1 MRAMLRALVI
11 AVILGLALPVMGAF
25 PAQAVQPDE
34 ILDDPS
40 LEARAR
46 ALSANLRCVV
56 CQNESIDES
65 NADLARD
72 MRLVVRE
79 RLVAGDSDEAVMQ
92 FMVDR
97 YGEFVL
103 LSPRRDGVNII
114 LWASGPILLL
124 LGLGFAIAAIRRRG
138 ADAPEPLS
146 EEERA
151 RLKEIMRE

>member
-1 MRAMLRALVI
+1 MLRAIVI
-11 AVILGLALPVMGAF
+11 AAILALALPVLT
-25 PAQAVQPDE
+25 PAPAHAVQPDE
-34 ILDDPS
+34 ILDDPA

-56 CQNESIDES
+56 CQNESIDDS

-79 RLVAGDSDEAVMQ
+79 RLVAGDSDDQVMQ

-103 LSPRRDGVNII
+103 LAPRRDGVNMI
-114 LWASGPILLL
+114 LWASGPVLLL
-124 LGLGFAIAAIRRRG
+124 LGLGFAIAAIRRRDTG
-138 ADAPEPLS
+138 APEPLS

-151 RLKEIMRE
+151 RLDELLRK

>member
-1 MRAMLRALVI
+1 MTAMLRALVI
-11 AVILGLALPVMGAF
+11 AMVLGLALPVTGAL
-25 PAQAVQPDE
+25 PAHAVQPDE
-34 ILDDPS
+34 ILDDPA

-46 ALSANLRCVV
+46 TLSANLRCVV

-103 LSPRRDGVNII
+103 LSPRRDGVNMI

-138 ADAPEPLS
+138 GDVPEPLS

-151 RLKEIMRE
+151 RLDELLRK